1 MLRLLVLGNS
11 GNPAVPGAVKRLE
24 TWARGKA
31 EIVAV
36 DLEGDLDLS
45 GVDADLAVIFGGDG
59 SILGASRRLYGK
71 SITAVGVNF
80 GKFGFLAEIRAF
92 ELEQSF
98 EKLLA
103 GEFVERQRMR
113 LRVRVCRPT
122 GKVEEATALNECV
135 LASGRLSR
143 MVHVRLRVNDEEAT
157 TYAGDGLIVA
167 TPVGST
173 AHSLAA
179 GGPIVSPMLDA
190 FVLTPI
196 APHSLTNR
204 ALVIPPD
211 RRIELH
217 LEPTG
222 GEGAVSLDGQVNFRF
237 DCDDRLEIERA
248 PEPFRVWR
256 TTERT
261 WYEILRSR
269 LFWRGT
275 PNYTDA

>member
-11 GNPAVPGAVKRLE
+11 RNPAVPAAIERLK
-24 TWARGKA
+24 TWAEDRA

-36 DLEGDLDLS
+36 DFDGSLDLS
-45 GVDADLAVIFGGDG
+45 TIEADLAVIFGGDG
-59 SILGASRRLYGK
+59 SILGASRRLYGR
-71 SITAVGVNF
+71 SVPAVGVNF
-80 GKFGFLAEIRAF
+80 GKFGFLAEIRAS
-92 ELEQSF
+92 ELERAF
-98 EKLLA
+98 DGFLA

-113 LRVRVCRPT
+113 LLCRVKRSD
-122 GKVEEATALNECV
+122 GSVEEATALNDCV

-143 MVHVRLRVNDEEAT
+143 MVHVRLRVNDQEAT

-211 RRIELH
+211 RRIELR
-217 LEPTG
+217 LEASG
-222 GEGAVSLDGQVNFRF
+222 GEGAVSLDGQVNFGF
-237 DCDDRLEIERA
+237 DTEDRLEIERA

-256 TTERT
+256 TLDRS

-275 PNYTDA
+275 PNYDGP

>member
-11 GNPAVPGAVKRLE
+11 GNPAVPGAVERLE

-31 EIVAV
+31 KIVAV
-36 DLEGDLDLS
+36 DLEGTLDLTD
-45 GVDADLAVIFGGDG
+45 VVADLAVIFGGDG
-59 SILGASRRLYGK
+59 SILGAARRLYGK

-80 GKFGFLAEIRAF
+80 GKFGFLAEIRAG
-92 ELEQSF
+92 ELEQAF
-98 EKLLA
+98 ERLLA

-113 LRVRVCRPT
+113 LLVRIRRPD
-122 GKVEEATALNECV
+122 GSFDECSALNECV

-143 MVHVRLRVNDEEAT
+143 MVHVRLRVDDQEAT

-211 RRIELH
+211 RRIELY

-222 GEGAVSLDGQVNFRF
+222 GDGAVSLDGQVNFRF
-237 DCDDRLEIERA
+237 DCNDRLEIERS

-275 PNYTDA
+275 PNYADI